1 MYIYRER
8 EWRNEGTELK
18 KELEINGHSKNFYE
32 KSRPTSCLMVKIEV
46 FPPKIRNEERISILF
61 AMIWEVLTIAIWQ
74 EKEMNGM

>member
-1 MYIYRER
+1 
-8 EWRNEGTELK
+8 
-18 KELEINGHSKNFYE
+18 
-32 KSRPTSCLMVKIEV
+32 MVKIEV